1 MNVAGAEVRAAIVIP
16 SQFVC
21 PSGTIA
27 IATGILPLVC
37 IAGSVACR
45 IVMTPL
51 LDIAVDP
58 FMLMP
63 AMPPVLE
70 VVAVEA
76 ELEPDIDALEL
87 DIDPFAPDA
96 EALGAVWSR
105 LIEITSATTATAAA
119 PMRTPAVLCSRQFP
133 SVSAVAASPVSRD
146 LSGGT
151 WLSCSSIV
159 LLTHPF

>member
-1 MNVAGAEVRAAIVIP
+1 MAGAEVRAAIVIP

-76 ELEPDIDALEL
+76 ELEPTSTHWSSTSTRSR
-87 DIDPFAPDA
+87 PTPRPWAPC
-96 EALGAVWSR
+96 GSR

-119 PMRTPAVLCSRQFP
+119 PMMHARGLVL
-133 SVSAVAASPVSRD
+133 APVSLRV
-146 LSGGT
+146 SRCRFAGE
-151 WLSCSSIV
+151 
-159 LLTHPF
+159 P